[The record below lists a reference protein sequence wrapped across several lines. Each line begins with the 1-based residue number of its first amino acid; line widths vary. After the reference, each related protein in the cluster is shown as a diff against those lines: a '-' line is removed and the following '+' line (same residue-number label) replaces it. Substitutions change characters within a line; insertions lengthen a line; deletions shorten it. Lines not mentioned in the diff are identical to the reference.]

1 MRKIL
6 KGLGIIGALMAVE
19 ATIRLSNLAGAFG
32 GGDAGIYFFITLV
45 AVAAAGVLL
54 LSFAKPT
61 KRWLRWTVL
70 GLSVLSMAFL
80 MLAPAFGAVGQA
92 ITGLVLVIVG
102 ALAIEKHSG
111 EPKDA

>member
-1 MRKIL
+1 
-6 KGLGIIGALMAVE
+6 MAVE

-32 GGDAGIYFFITLV
+32 GGDAGVYFFITLV

-61 KRWLRWTVL
+61 KSWVRWTVL
-70 GLSVLSMAFL
+70 GLSVLSMALL

-92 ITGLVLVIVG
+92 ITGL
-102 ALAIEKHSG
+102 ALAAVGLISVEAPRV
-111 EPKDA
+111 EANDA

>member
-6 KGLGIIGALMAVE
+6 KGLGIIGALIAIE
-19 ATIRLSNLAGAFG
+19 ATIRLSNLAGVFG

-61 KRWLRWTVL
+61 KSWLKWTTF
-70 GLSVLSMAFL
+70 GFSALSLAL
-80 MLAPAFGAVGQA
+80 LILAPAFGAVGQA
-92 ITGLVLVIVG
+92 ITGLVMVAVG
-102 ALAIEKHSG
+102 TLAIEKEAVG
-111 EPKDA
+111 DTDG

>member
-6 KGLGIIGALMAVE
+6 KGLGILGALMAVE

-32 GGDAGIYFFITLV
+32 GGDAGIYFLIALLAV
-45 AVAAAGVLL
+45 AVAGVLL

-61 KRWLRWTVL
+61 KGWIKWTLVG
-70 GLSVLSMAFL
+70 GLALSAGLL

-92 ITGLVLVIVG
+92 ITGLILALFGI
-102 ALAIEKHSG
+102 LAIEKTAM
-111 EPKDA
+111 EAKNA